1 MKELPTHKIKLLI
14 FTPTLQCGGSEK
26 FVSSLC
32 NNINTEIFSV
42 YLVVLDNT
50 KAFYKIKNPAVEM
63 IDLKEQRVLFSL
75 FKLKNVIRNHQPDII
90 FTTANH
96 LNLYFAILRRVFPK
110 KIKFVARES
119 SIVSINSRKAKMP
132 ALYNWLVKKY
142 YNRFDFI
149 ICQSTYMQQDLTCN
163 YNISS
168 GKTAVIYNAVDIVL
182 HNTSAVN
189 TTAVKKN
196 KFISVARLSEE
207 KGIERLIHAVGLLSM
222 PFQFYIVG
230 EGNKR
235 NTLQNL
241 INELQLQDKIFL
253 SGEKEDPFKGMQD
266 ADLFLMG
273 SYYEGFPNVLLE
285 AGALGIPIIAF
296 NAPGGITEIISAENG
311 VLVDDNDILGFAAAI
326 KLALATEFNRNRIIE
341 NTQKQFSVKIIVPQI
356 ENLLLHL
363 Q

>member
-1 MKELPTHKIKLLI
+1 
-14 FTPTLQCGGSEK
+14 
-26 FVSSLC
+26 
-32 NNINTEIFSV
+32 
-42 YLVVLDNT
+42 
-50 KAFYKIKNPAVEM
+50 
-63 IDLKEQRVLFSL
+63 
-75 FKLKNVIRNHQPDII
+75 
-90 FTTANH
+90 
-96 LNLYFAILRRVFPK
+96 
-110 KIKFVARES
+110 
-119 SIVSINSRKAKMP
+119 
-132 ALYNWLVKKY
+132 
-142 YNRFDFI
+142 
-149 ICQSTYMQQDLTCN
+149 MQQDLTCN

-182 HNTSAVN
+182 HNTSAIN
-189 TTAVKKN
+189 TTVGKKY

-241 INELQLQDKIFL
+241 INELQLQDKIIL

-341 NTQKQFSVKIIVPQI
+341 NTIQQNTTKHSTALYSTAQQNTIQHST
-356 ENLLLHL
+356 L
-363 Q
+363 QHSATHTATVVNVTNICCCSSKTRKP